1 MQGPEGR
8 RRIDKS
14 GPHPHSVAPF
24 VIEFQ
29 EQSNV
34 ANIASAKK
42 RARQSEVNRQRNASA
57 RSMLRTYVRKV
68 VLAIE
73 KGDKEAARSAYATAV
88 PVIDRMVNK
97 GIIHR
102 NKAARHKSRLSA
114 RILALS

>member
-1 MQGPEGR
+1 M
-8 RRIDKS
+8 
-14 GPHPHSVAPF
+14 
-24 VIEFQ
+24 
-29 EQSNV
+29 

-42 RARQSEVNRQRNASA
+42 RARQSEVNRKRNASA

-73 KGDKEAARSAYATAV
+73 KGDKDAARTAFAAAM
-88 PVIDRMVNK
+88 PVIDRMAGK

-102 NKAARHKSRLSA
+102 NKAARHKSRLSD